1 MLVDES
7 FFKSLLD
14 FIDFDRIRESRLEY
28 SDIDHARNFA
38 WKKVGFIRKICLG
51 KFALENLFTVKSR
64 EVDCLG

>member
-14 FIDFDRIRESRLEY
+14 FIDFDRSIQLEY

-38 WKKVGFIRKICLG
+38 
-51 KFALENLFTVKSR
+51 LENIFTVKSQ
-64 EVDCLG
+64 EVDSRLVAHSMIFQTVYEKEV